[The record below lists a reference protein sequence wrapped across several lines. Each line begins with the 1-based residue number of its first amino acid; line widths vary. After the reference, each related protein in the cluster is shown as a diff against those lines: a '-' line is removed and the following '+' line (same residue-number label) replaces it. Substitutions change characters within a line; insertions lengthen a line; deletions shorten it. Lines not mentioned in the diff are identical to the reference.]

1 MLSRV
6 SSSFFPRLIP
16 KSFPFSRSFIH
27 TSYTSIKPS
36 IPPLGPS
43 IYRTC
48 ASQPAQKPDP
58 PKKLTQEE
66 RVAIYK
72 KKMKKIREG
81 AAQKNANV
89 GKIGIMI
96 VIAVVGVSYAA
107 VPLYQMFCSA
117 TGYGGTALKRAD
129 DTSITSLADKAL
141 RPDRPLRIKFVGQA
155 SASIPWRFTPLQRE
169 VTCVPGESVLAFYNA
184 TNKADETVIGLSIYN
199 VVPAKASI
207 YFNKVQCFCFEEQ
220 RLEAGESVDMPV
232 LFFID
237 PEFADDPN
245 LAGVTEL
252 TLSYTF
258 FKVSGGDVDIEVIEQ
273 ALKEGQ
279 IYAEEQA
286 KKLNTKS

>member
-1 MLSRV
+1 MLSR
-6 SSSFFPRLIP
+6 FPR
-16 KSFPFSRSFIH
+16 PFLRSGINRTFINGG
-27 TSYTSIKPS
+27 SKVFGCRSS
-36 IPPLGPS
+36 
-43 IYRTC
+43 TC
-48 ASQPAQKPDP
+48 FNRFYSSENNKQQEKQE
-58 PKKLTQEE
+58 KRKLTQEE

-72 KKMKKIREG
+72 RNMKKIREE

-96 VIAVVGVSYAA
+96 VIGVVGISYAA

-129 DTSITSLADKAL
+129 ETSVTELANKSIRA
-141 RPDRPLRIKFVGQA
+141 DRPLKVKFLGQA
-155 SASIPWRFTPLQRE
+155 SASIPWRFTPLQKE

-184 TNKADETVIGLSIYN
+184 TNNSDETVIGLSIYN

-220 RLEAGESVDMPV
+220 RLEARESVDMPV

-258 FKVSGGDVDIEVIEQ
+258 FKVSGGNVDIEVMEK
-273 ALKEGQ
+273 ALEEGQ
-279 IYAEEQA
+279 KYAEEHAANSKKIA
-286 KKLNTKS
+286 KEN